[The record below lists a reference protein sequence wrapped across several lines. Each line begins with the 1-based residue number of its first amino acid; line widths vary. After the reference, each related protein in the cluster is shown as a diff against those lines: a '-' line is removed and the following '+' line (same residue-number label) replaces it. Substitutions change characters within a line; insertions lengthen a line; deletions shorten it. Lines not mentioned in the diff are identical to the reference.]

1 MWRLI
6 KSITLFSAMILL
18 VMGCSKE
25 NTVSGEAVEIYLL
38 KEYSLVTNR
47 CEIVKSSIVLKDNE
61 LISNNDIVAYHHPE
75 HNLTLTEAGLDKLDG
90 IHDNTPFCMTVDKEI
105 IYAGFFK
112 PGYSSSSCVHSVTID
127 PISYVDNQISVRLG
141 YPGTLEDF
149 PIEPDPRENSLL
161 LETFKKQGKLK

>member
-6 KSITLFSAMILL
+6 KSIALFSALILL

-25 NTVSGEAVEIYLL
+25 NAESGDAVEIYLL

-75 HNLTLTEAGLDKLDG
+75 HKITLTGSGLNKLDG
-90 IHDNTPFCMTVDKEI
+90 IYDNTPFCMTVDKEI

-112 PGYSSSSCVHSVTID
+112 PGYSSSSCWHSVTID
-127 PISYVDNQISVRLG
+127 PISYVDNQINVNLG